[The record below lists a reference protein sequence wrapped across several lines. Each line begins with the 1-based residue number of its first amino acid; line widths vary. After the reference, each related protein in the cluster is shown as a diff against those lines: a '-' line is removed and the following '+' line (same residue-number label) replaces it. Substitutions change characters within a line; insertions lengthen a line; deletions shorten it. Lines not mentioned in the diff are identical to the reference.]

1 MEDHKRLVDN
11 IDTGQSRNETRKI
24 VLHLFSLFT
33 VLEPLKRTCTSF
45 EDQKVSICTNSPGQV
60 IYYENTVDLLQPT
73 MAKHPGAS
81 RDGGQVVSVSPSTL
95 TILLKSAVLCFV
107 KLCEKNENKLKRQET

>member
-1 MEDHKRLVDN
+1 MEDHNRLVDN

-33 VLEPLKRTCTSF
+33 VLEPLKRTCISF
-45 EDQKVSICTNSPGQV
+45 EDQIVRIQLDRSYTMKTLLTYCNLRWQSIQGWAV
-60 IYYENTVDLLQPT
+60 MV
-73 MAKHPGAS
+73 AKW
-81 RDGGQVVSVSPSTL
+81 SVFSPSTL